1 MIAQLRICLCNIP
14 DTFEELI
21 IRFISSVPKGYRRI
35 DIVADTYRRGSIES
49 AEREKRGKSTK
60 VILGSV
66 KSKVLRD
73 ANKFMMNDENK
84 VALINIIF
92 KNMIENRVHV
102 ILQLDTQLI
111 VLSSDGECVSL
122 APTSSFET
130 VELKSK

>member
-1 MIAQLRICLCNIP
+1 MITQLRICLSNIP

-35 DIVADTYRRGSIES
+35 DIVIDTYRRGSIES

-60 VILGSV
+60 VILGSA

-73 ANKFMMNDENK
+73 VNKFMMNDENK
-84 VALINIIF
+84 VVLINIF
-92 KNMIENRVHV
+92 KSMIENRVHV

-111 VLSSDGECVSL
+111 VLSSDGECVSP
-122 APTSSFET
+122 AATSSFET